1 MLVAYPYPKLWLD
14 KNEIILIVLHIL
26 VELCDQTELSEKK
39 CSKTFLPLPFMF
51 LIHVSL
57 SSLCIC
63 SGRMDIHVFHKQL
76 YFMLVAMSTF
86 T

>member
-14 KNEIILIVLHIL
+14 RNEIIFIVLHIL

-51 LIHVSL
+51 LIHVSFK
-57 SSLCIC
+57 LCVYLLWKDGYTCI
-63 SGRMDIHVFHKQL
+63 S
-76 YFMLVAMSTF
+76 
-86 T
+86 